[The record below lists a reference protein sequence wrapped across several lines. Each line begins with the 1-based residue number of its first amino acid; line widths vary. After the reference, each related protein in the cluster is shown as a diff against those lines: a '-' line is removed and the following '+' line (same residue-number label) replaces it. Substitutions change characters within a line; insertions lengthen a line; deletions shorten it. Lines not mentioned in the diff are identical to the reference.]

1 MSQSIDSYHFKFKAP
16 FNLIVAGPSGCGKT
30 SWVRQLLANHV
41 AMTTIEPKQL
51 SVVWCYGQYQAGYQ
65 QPISGVNIEYREGL
79 LTDDELNYSK
89 PDIVVI
95 DDLQTEM
102 ANNKD
107 LANFFLKKGHHLGIS
122 FIFIL
127 QNIFAQGSQMR
138 NIALNGH
145 YHCVFEN
152 KRDVEQL
159 DRFIRQV
166 APKHKQFSEE
176 MLKDIFKTQYGYLLV
191 DCHPTTPAFLKF
203 RTNIFPD
210 SYGRTMTTIYTPK

>member
-1 MSQSIDSYHFKFKAP
+1 MWEKVDFDHLRFKAP

-30 SWVRQLLANHV
+30 SWVRKLLANHT
-41 AMTTIEPKQL
+41 AITTIEPKTL
-51 SVVWCYGQYQAGYQ
+51 NVIWCYGQFQAGYQ
-65 QPISGVNIEYREGL
+65 QLIPGVEIRYREGL
-79 LTDDELNYSK
+79 LTDDELNQSK

-166 APKHKQFSEE
+166 CPKNKQFSED
-176 MLKDIFKTQYGYLLV
+176 MLKDIFKSQYGYLLV

-210 SYGRTMTTIYTPK
+210 SNGKTMTTIYRPK